1 MHAQSTDCKYETCAL
16 RLKRKFLTGG
26 QIVRGVDEEHVASIW
41 LLAPRISPLLER
53 TDSAGYYYQSFRTLH
68 NRGWWLGLTGV
79 AMMVTGVIIAGGAN
93 DELAVGLTLSGLIPL
108 TWGMIESGRARD
120 RLGRAIWWYNGSLR

>member
-1 MHAQSTDCKYETCAL
+1 MHAQSTDCKYEACAL

-41 LLAPRISPLLER
+41 LLAPKISPLLEQ

-68 NRGWWLGLTGV
+68 TRGWWLGLTGV
-79 AMMVTGVIIAGGAN
+79 ALIVTRVIIAGGAIA
-93 DELAVGLTLSGLIPL
+93 ELVARLTLVGPIPFSSGLT
-108 TWGMIESGRARD
+108 
-120 RLGRAIWWYNGSLR
+120 